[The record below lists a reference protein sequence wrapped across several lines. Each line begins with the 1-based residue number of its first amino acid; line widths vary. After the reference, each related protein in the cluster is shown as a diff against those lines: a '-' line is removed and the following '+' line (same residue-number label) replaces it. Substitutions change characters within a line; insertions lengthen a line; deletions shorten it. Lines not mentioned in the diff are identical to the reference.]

1 MTRINL
7 RDYYPFYSVDLFVD
21 IPDEVAAALAEA
33 ERLERNYIRRLIY
46 NKAFYSLD
54 TGDGIEYEALF
65 RSLSPCEVYERKVTA
80 EQLYAA
86 IDALPGK
93 QGRRLYAHYILG
105 IPQTE
110 IARAEGV
117 GLTAVNNSI
126 ERGLKNM
133 EDFLKKSFDPVEIGR
148 SNRTGK

>member
-7 RDYYPFYSVDLFVD
+7 RDYYPFYNVDLFVD
-21 IPDEVAAALAEA
+21 IPNEVAVALADA
-33 ERLERNYIRRLIY
+33 ERRERNYLRRLIY

-54 TGDGIEYEALF
+54 AGDGIEHEVLF
-65 RSLSPCEVYERKVTA
+65 VSLSPCEIYERKVTA
-80 EQLYAA
+80 EQLHAA

-105 IPQTE
+105 VPQTE

-117 GLTAVNNSI
+117 GITAVNNSI

-133 EDFLKKSFDPVEIGR
+133 EDFLKNIL
-148 SNRTGK
+148 

>member
-54 TGDGIEYEALF
+54 AGDGIEYEALF

-133 EDFLKKSFDPVEIGR
+133 EDFLIKIL
-148 SNRTGK
+148 

>member
-1 MTRINL
+1 MKRINL
-7 RDYYPFYSVDLFVD
+7 RDYYPFYSVDLFLD
-21 IPDEVAAALAEA
+21 IPDEVAAALGEA

-54 TGDGIEYEALF
+54 AGDGIEYEALF
-65 RSLSPCEVYERKVTA
+65 RSLSPCEVYERKVTV

-133 EDFLKKSFDPVEIGR
+133 EVFLKNIL
-148 SNRTGK
+148 

>member
-1 MTRINL
+1 MKRINL

-21 IPDEVAAALAEA
+21 IPDGVAAALAEA

-54 TGDGIEYEALF
+54 AGDGIEHEALF
-65 RSLSPCEVYERKVTA
+65 RSLSPCEVYERKITD

-117 GLTAVNNSI
+117 GLTAINNSI

-133 EDFLKKSFDPVEIGR
+133 EDFLEKIL
-148 SNRTGK
+148 

>member
-7 RDYYPFYSVDLFVD
+7 RDYYPFYSADLFVD

-54 TGDGIEYEALF
+54 AGDGIEHEALF
-65 RSLSPCEVYERKVTA
+65 VSLSLCEVYERKVTA

-93 QGRRLYAHYILG
+93 QGRRMYAHYILG

-133 EDFLKKSFDPVEIGR
+133 EDFLKNIL
-148 SNRTGK
+148 

>member
-7 RDYYPFYSVDLFVD
+7 RDYYPFYNVDLFVD

-54 TGDGIEYEALF
+54 AGDGIEYEVLF

-93 QGRRLYAHYILG
+93 QGRRLCGTSTHG
-105 IPQTE
+105 S
-110 IARAEGV
+110 
-117 GLTAVNNSI
+117 LTA
-126 ERGLKNM
+126 
-133 EDFLKKSFDPVEIGR
+133 
-148 SNRTGK
+148 

>member
-54 TGDGIEYEALF
+54 AGDGIEYEALF
-65 RSLSPCEVYERKVTA
+65 RSLSPGEVYERKVTA

-133 EDFLKKSFDPVEIGR
+133 EDFLIKIL
-148 SNRTGK
+148 

>member
-1 MTRINL
+1 MKRINL

-21 IPDEVAAALAEA
+21 IPEEVAAALAEA

-54 TGDGIEYEALF
+54 AGDGIEYEALF

-117 GLTAVNNSI
+117 GITAVNNSI

-133 EDFLKKSFDPVEIGR
+133 EDFLKNIL
-148 SNRTGK
+148 